1 MHSDFAQSRSIKI
14 PFHSAP
20 TPVTAM
26 KIKEKF
32 GEVQSHLLVL
42 VSYFVSLPPAIISI
56 LLIALYITSQSART
70 GGIAEMGVGH
80 TEKVNEGNSG
90 DGCGTHREGE

>member
-1 MHSDFAQSRSIKI
+1 
-14 PFHSAP
+14 
-20 TPVTAM
+20 M